1 MAMGKKEQEEFQA
14 GSGHDS
20 LGKTTQ
26 REREVE
32 REEQRTG
39 EQRSQFFLM
48 SRSGE

>member
-1 MAMGKKEQEEFQA
+1 MTV
-14 GSGHDS
+14 
-20 LGKTTQ
+20 LGRQHK
-26 REREVE
+26 EREVE